1 MVALPT
7 LQAEFGVAH
16 AASLP
21 CTFVM
26 IGFATGAVLLGRPAD
41 HFGVPCHSESARPC
55 LSNRQCRRSTAYSAG
70 SGQDCTKCR
79 WHERSSGL
87 PRSARWGSLS
97 ATILRDQRSVSASVL
112 FIVASGPDGLA
123 VHRQSKKRL
132 ERLVRQFH
140 DRVRPRLDARELRR
154 GLRQHALH
162 EEARGNEFSLHP
174 SVRLLG

>member
-16 AASLP
+16 AASL
-21 CTFVM
+21 
-26 IGFATGAVLLGRPAD
+26 TGGS
-41 HFGVPCHSESARPC
+41 VPLVAP
-55 LSNRQCRRSTAYSAG
+55 
-70 SGQDCTKCR
+70 
-79 WHERSSGL
+79 
-87 PRSARWGSLS
+87 
-97 ATILRDQRSVSASVL
+97 ASVL